1 MASSVDECVGKFQ
14 CMLGVLSII
23 VPFQVQRTPA
33 GSLGIRTRDTPVQ
46 KQNDKAAKWRELVVL
61 ANAELEL
68 PPAVPERIEQLGFC
82 FWRMDANS
90 CSVCKPGNTLQ
101 NARSIFQHVP
111 SFFLHFPWCYSLQSK
126 CSVIRLDQSNCRD
139 FGGPAQ
145 DRPSGRLH
153 AAGNLFR

>member
-1 MASSVDECVGKFQ
+1 MYVGCFINHCFHFRYNERLLARLESERETPQYK
-14 CMLGVLSII
+14 S
-23 VPFQVQRTPA
+23 RT
-33 GSLGIRTRDTPVQ
+33 TRL
-46 KQNDKAAKWRELVVL
+46 AKWRELVVL

-111 SFFLHFPWCYSLQSK
+111 SFFLHFPCATLCNQS
-126 CSVIRLDQSNCRD
+126 VV
-139 FGGPAQ
+139 
-145 DRPSGRLH
+145 
-153 AAGNLFR
+153 